1 MDSFQDEASWQ
12 RAIIENCVA
21 DNKTHGPGSGIF
33 TCDLGSTTYKIKYGV
48 SKALATRIATQLA
61 LYNAA
66 QEANSIRIPRLV
78 YHFDS
83 EGRTY
88 LVMEHID
95 FVQVSTSDMDNRIEY
110 ALRWLSC
117 LRGDKLG
124 PIEGGCILHGFFK
137 DGEAPLAFKSVEAL
151 ELYIAKV
158 CVQCSSFPSR
168 NPSSMIPIVTN
179 LVFLE
184 TGPNED
190 PCCRPHQKLATRHVQ
205 GRTTHV
211 RSGRHGRRPL
221 WR

>member
-1 MDSFQDEASWQ
+1 MGSFQDEASWQ

-21 DNKTHGPGSGIF
+21 DNKTHGLGSGIF

-78 YHFDS
+78 HHFDD

-95 FVQVSTSDMDNRIEY
+95 FVQVSTSDMDNRIGY

-124 PIEGGCILHGFFK
+124 PVEGGCILHGFFK

-151 ELYIAKV
+151 ELYIAKTA
-158 CVQCSSFPSR
+158 SF
-168 NPSSMIPIVTN
+168 
-179 LVFLE
+179 E
-184 TGPNED
+184 TGTEALVESGSVVKV
-190 PCCRPHQKLATRHVQ
+190 HVYAIAEQESAELTR
-205 GRTTHV
+205 RTLDSW
-211 RSGRHGRRPL
+211 RSRCQSRDHSPSYDFQH
-221 WR
+221 